1 MHIISQNF
9 KTGMHTWLF
18 ELIPVVSQETRQLT
32 VKSKD
37 IRGSRNSVS
46 HNHIICLVTRLCA
59 R

>member
-18 ELIPVVSQETRQLT
+18 ELIPVVSQAMRLLT

-37 IRGSRNSVS
+37 IRGSRNSAS
-46 HNHIICLVTRLCA
+46 HNHI
-59 R
+59 